1 MSESN
6 SINRRDFIKSASV
19 ASAGFLAAGGLSANA
34 QISGKK
40 RYAIVG
46 TGHRATS
53 MWGAQVAQKYQNEIE
68 FVGLCDKNGKRAEAG
83 RKLIGATCPTFTNFE
98 EMLAKTKPDMLMV
111 TTVDST
117 HHEFIIKALA
127 KGITVITEKPMVTE
141 AAQCQAVLDAEQ
153 KYNNKVIVTFNYRYA
168 PKHEKIKQ
176 IIQSGEIGD
185 VTSVDFAWYLDT
197 SHGADY
203 FRRWHRLK
211 SGGGSLWVHKATH
224 HFDLVNWW
232 LNADPLEVSAY
243 GKLNVYGKNGAFRH
257 TNCRPCPH
265 KEKCPFYWDMTKD
278 ARLMKLYAECETE
291 DGYTR
296 DGCVFKEDIDIYDT
310 MSSIVKYSSGVS
322 MNYSLNAAMPYEG
335 YQIAFNGTKGRLD
348 IRDYERQPWPV
359 SEVQEAY
366 LTKNFTKKREKLEM
380 PNIRG
385 AHYGG
390 DARLLDVIFKNAEVP
405 DYLKLPSARAGA
417 MSCLTG
423 IAARTS
429 IEKSRPV
436 KISELVKL

>member
-6 SINRRDFIKSASV
+6 SINRRAFVKSAAV
-19 ASAGFLAAGGLSANA
+19 AGAGLLMANSSNVFAQTSA
-34 QISGKK
+34 KK
-40 RYAIVG
+40 RYAIIG

-53 MWGAQVAQKYQNEIE
+53 MWGVQIAERFKNEIE

-83 RKLIGATCPTFTNFE
+83 RKLIGVNCPTFTNFD
-98 EMLAKTKPDMLMV
+98 EMLAKTKPELLMV

-117 HHEFIIKALA
+117 HHEFITKALA
-127 KGITVITEKPMVTE
+127 KGIRVITEKPMVTE
-141 AAQCQAVLDAEQ
+141 ASQAQAVLDAEK
-153 KYNNKVIVTFNYRYA
+153 KYKNPLIVTFNYRYA

-176 IIQSGEIGD
+176 IISSGEIGD

-232 LNADPLEVSAY
+232 LNADPVEVSAF
-243 GKLNVYGKNGAFRH
+243 GKLNVYGKAGPFRY

-265 KEKCPFYWDMTKD
+265 KAKCPFYWDMTKNE
-278 ARLMKLYAECETE
+278 RLMKLYAECEDV
-291 DGYTR
+291 DGYLR
-296 DGCVFKEDIDIYDT
+296 DGCVFKEDVDIYDT
-310 MSSIVKYSSGVS
+310 MSAIVKFSSGVS

-335 YQIAFNGTKGRLD
+335 YSIAFNGTKGRLD
-348 IRDYERQPWPV
+348 VRDYERQPWEAK
-359 SEVQEAY
+359 EVQEAY
-366 LTKNFTKKREKLEM
+366 LTKNFTNRREKLEM

-390 DARLLDVIFKNAEVP
+390 DDRLQKVIFQNAEVP

-429 IEKSRPV
+429 IEKARPV
-436 KISELVKL
+436 KISELIKL